1 MTGLKIW
8 LRRGSALALD
18 LWRGL
23 MAQIFYHLAA
33 GDYNSEVLERSAGA
47 AALGRR
53 CCIFVH
59 FDARGVVRPHTREYL
74 LALRHAGFGIIFVTN
89 AGHLEPD
96 SAQWLAEQCSHILI
110 RRNRGY
116 DFGAYRDGIATF
128 FQERVTAEILLLA
141 NDSLYGPLAPLG
153 EIVERMDFGAADVW
167 ALTDSWQHR
176 YHLQT
181 FFVAF
186 GPAALANA
194 GFAAFWQ
201 QVRNVRSKWAAV
213 HFYELWMTHHM
224 QLSGLRCAAVWDYFS
239 LLDAM
244 QEIHDA
250 PQLEGIIPVEQK
262 VRRLA
267 AERALRAWRQR
278 IAMNPTSD
286 LWLALLQHG
295 FPFIKR
301 ELLRFN
307 PGHAPDLHIWHRM
320 VREQAPQMY
329 RLIIDDLKLTMRRQA
344 P

>member
-1 MTGLKIW
+1 MIGLKIW
-8 LRRGSALALD
+8 LRRGQALALD
-18 LWRGL
+18 LWRGF
-23 MAQIFYHLAA
+23 MARLFYRLAA
-33 GDYNSEVLERSAGA
+33 GDYGSQVIERGTGA
-47 AALGRR
+47 VGLGRR
-53 CCIFVH
+53 CCVFVH
-59 FDARGVVRPHTREYL
+59 FDARGVVRPHTRAYL
-74 LALRHAGFGIIFVTN
+74 LALREAGFGIIFVTN
-89 AGHLEPD
+89 SGVLAPD
-96 SAQWLAEQCSHILI
+96 SRQWLGEHCAQILI

-116 DFGAYRDGIATF
+116 DFGAYRDGIAAF
-128 FQERVTAEILLLA
+128 VEERVTAEMLLLA

-153 EIVERMDFGAADVW
+153 DIVGRMDFAAADIW

-176 YHLQT
+176 YHLQS

-201 QVRNVRSKWAAV
+201 QVRNVRSKWATV
-213 HFYELWMTHHM
+213 HYYELWMTHHM
-224 QLSGLRCAAVWDYFS
+224 LSAGLQCAAVWDYFA
-239 LLDAM
+239 LLDTM

-250 PQLEGIIPVEQK
+250 PEPAGIIPIEDK

-267 AERALRAWRQR
+267 AERALWCWRR
-278 IAMNPTSD
+278 RLALNPTSD

-295 FPFIKR
+295 FPFLKR

-307 PGHAPDLHIWHRM
+307 PGRAPDLHIWHRI

-329 RLIIDDLKLTMRRQA
+329 RFIIDDLKLNMRKQA